1 MALPMKKTVMKAMKS
16 TPMKAKAMKRT
27 KVMKKKAVSKIAR
40 GKLAKAAVFQGR
52 KEKTSTGLQK
62 MHLMKNKYG
71 KVVSKKKHASGK
83 QFQKLGQKW
92 ISAVMTARKEL
103 GMKGFCAVGGKSAQ
117 GKALYAKVCF
127 YGVGE
132 AHFEVGHPTCVTAF
146 DDDPEIVGGQWTN
159 CHGSEEPQVPI
170 AMLAGCP
177 VEMVWT
183 LGHSRMAVSRRSAGI
198 RSMTTWRLVRCHRL
212 FGGAQLQF
220 ESSRFLTE
228 RERLH
233 WLKLRRFD
241 VPASRAGV
249 GVEDRVSH
257 RPVSDRTLLAEG
269 AGKVYILEI
278 NTSIY
283 IHNHCGYRGAD
294 ADEGLRRRLHHGS
307 RGGFMGCSGDCAALR
322 AQLNAVH
329 FPATIDNGNLQTA
342 EYIKFTAGFFNL
354 EAAANQFFDA
364 TVAAY
369 TANAGQSNGPKV
381 AWIEYNTRGA
391 LPSYRVSMAAYR
403 AQMVDAAAGRIVN
416 GNDLLAKGMAVRDIV
431 ASNPAAGKVYILEIN
446 ASEATAATVAQTLT
460 KNVHL
465 YQLPDWFPPHRS
477 EQPEVGE

>member
-1 MALPMKKTVMKAMKS
+1 MLLPE
-16 TPMKAKAMKRT
+16 
-27 KVMKKKAVSKIAR
+27 AVK
-40 GKLAKAAVFQGR
+40 
-52 KEKTSTGLQK
+52 
-62 MHLMKNKYG
+62 
-71 KVVSKKKHASGK
+71 
-83 QFQKLGQKW
+83 
-92 ISAVMTARKEL
+92 
-103 GMKGFCAVGGKSAQ
+103 
-117 GKALYAKVCF
+117 
-127 YGVGE
+127 
-132 AHFEVGHPTCVTAF
+132 
-146 DDDPEIVGGQWTN
+146 
-159 CHGSEEPQVPI
+159 
-170 AMLAGCP
+170 
-177 VEMVWT
+177 VWT

-249 GVEDRVSH
+249 GVEDLVSH

-307 RGGFMGCSGDCAALR
+307 RGGFMGCSGDCVALR

-381 AWIEYNTRGA
+381 AWIEYNSRGA

-403 AQMVDAAAGRIVN
+403 AQMVDAEAGRIVN
-416 GNDLLAKGMAVRDIV
+416 GNDLLAQGMAVRDIV
-431 ASNPAAGKVYILEIN
+431 ASNPAAGKVCILEIN

-460 KNVHL
+460 KAL
-465 YQLPDWFPPHRS
+465 HRLLLHGS
-477 EQPEVGE
+477 RTGVGCAERRRHRGW